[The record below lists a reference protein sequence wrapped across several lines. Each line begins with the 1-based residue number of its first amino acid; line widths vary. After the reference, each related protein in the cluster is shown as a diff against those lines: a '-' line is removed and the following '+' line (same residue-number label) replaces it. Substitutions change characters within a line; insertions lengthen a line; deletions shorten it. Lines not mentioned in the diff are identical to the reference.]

1 MFQKT
6 NLKKIEQLSLKR
18 TENYEKVVVIE
29 LHRKRKNLER
39 SEKHFFKLKNSLHA
53 LNYSMKIHRIK

>member
-6 NLKKIEQLSLKR
+6 NLKKREKLSLKR

-29 LHRKRKNLER
+29 LHRKRKKFG
-39 SEKHFFKLKNSLHA
+39 EK
-53 LNYSMKIHRIK
+53 